1 MGILVECPNC
11 KKRLSASATVCQSRG
26 GKGCGAKIPPAQ
38 RIYWIEWMNPAGHK
52 RSKKIGPNRKLAED
66 TLSKLKSD
74 IVRDVYLDPRK
85 RPKVLIGDFIEKKYK
100 PWCEANNKGYAN
112 KRYFIDLIKKRW
124 GGVLLDEL
132 SIEDIDLYRAESS
145 ETGRVQFNRVLAT
158 LNHMYTKAIEYG
170 DAEKHPIPTLLKMR
184 FKESKGRE
192 IFLTPEQAETL
203 IQACTDH
210 LRPIVITALHTGM
223 RKSEILQLRVG
234 ENVDLAGRRI
244 ILHEGMTKTGQRR
257 ELPIDDTLA
266 ESLKGVLAGKQ
277 VGDYVFSTK
286 AGKPYGNIKR
296 AFASAKKKAGL
307 DDLSF
312 HDLRHTYASQL
323 VMSGVDLYAV
333 GRLLGHTNAKMTQ
346 RYAHLSPDY
355 MAKAVSVLD
364 RVMPGKPKRPNL
376 ELVKS

>member
-11 KKRLSASATVCQSRG
+11 KKRLSASATVCKSRS
-26 GKGCGAKIPPAQ
+26 GKGCGAKIPPGQ
-38 RIYWIEWMNPAGHK
+38 RIYWIEWKEPDGRRRA
-52 RSKKIGPNRKLAED
+52 KKIGPSRKAAED
-66 TLSKLKSD
+66 TLAKLKSD
-74 IVRDVYLDPRK
+74 IVRDVYLDPKK
-85 RPKVLIGDFIEKKYK
+85 RPKVLMGDFIDKKYR
-100 PWCEANNKGYAN
+100 PWCEANNKGYSN

-124 GGVLLDEL
+124 GGLLLDEL

-158 LNHMYTKAIEYG
+158 LNHMYTKAVEYG

-203 IQACTDH
+203 IYFCRDH
-210 LRPIVITALHTGM
+210 LRPIVITALHAGM

-234 ENVDLAGRRI
+234 ENVDLERRMI
-244 ILHEGMTKTGQRR
+244 TLTERITKTGQRR
-257 ELPIDDTLA
+257 EIPIDDTL
-266 ESLKGVLAGKQ
+266 SGTLKEILEGKQ
-277 VGDYVFSTK
+277 PGDYVFSTK
-286 AGKPYGNIKR
+286 TGKPYGNIKK
-296 AFASAKKKAGL
+296 AFASAKKAAGL
-307 DDLSF
+307 EDITF

-333 GRLLGHTNAKMTQ
+333 GRLLGHSNAKMTQ

-364 RVMPGKPKRPNL
+364 RVMPVKPKRPDL
-376 ELVKS
+376 KLIK